1 MSKKPK
7 KASKKKEKPAKKK
20 EEVTEEEAAI
30 GEESGEPTTPARL
43 EEQKPSSAE
52 QEGLEAKEET
62 EMESEK
68 PVEVEERTTVE
79 AEEKT
84 SEVEVPEEAEAEKP
98 EEEEEGLEIVE
109 EKFYDLN
116 LRRIWTAPREKRT
129 PRAVRYIRAFAA
141 RRMKSD
147 DVSISEETNQLLW
160 ARGISKPPRHLRLRV
175 VKDKDDRVIVFPAEP
190 AKAAIP
196 AEVEE
201 PSTPKSKASS
211 EQ

>member
-1 MSKKPK
+1 MT
-7 KASKKKEKPAKKK
+7 KKEVALEDDAEIEPSTQTDLAKPEAGKA
-20 EEVTEEEAAI
+20 ESTEEE
-30 GEESGEPTTPARL
+30 T
-43 EEQKPSSAE
+43 
-52 QEGLEAKEET
+52 EGLESEAKAPEAPET
-62 EMESEK
+62 SGVEK
-68 PVEVEERTTVE
+68 
-79 AEEKT
+79 A
-84 SEVEVPEEAEAEKP
+84 A
-98 EEEEEGLEIVE
+98 EEEEEIEIVE

-129 PRAVRYIRAFAA
+129 PRAVRYICAFAA

-201 PSTPKSKASS
+201 PSTPKSKASI

>member
-1 MSKKPK
+1 
-7 KASKKKEKPAKKK
+7 
-20 EEVTEEEAAI
+20 
-30 GEESGEPTTPARL
+30 
-43 EEQKPSSAE
+43 

-62 EMESEK
+62 EIESEK

-84 SEVEVPEEAEAEKP
+84 SEVEAPEEAEAEKP

-160 ARGISKPPRHLRLRV
+160 ARGISKPPRHVRLRV
-175 VKDKDDRVIVFPAEP
+175 VKDKDDRVIVFPAEA
-190 AKAAIP
+190 AKAAVA
-196 AEVEE
+196 AEVEA
-201 PSTPKSKASS
+201 PSTPKSKVAS